1 MVRFLKIFSSYL
13 IIVLLM
19 IAIID
24 FFLTPKIR
32 DIITKSIEDEMF
44 NIARII
50 TLMPVENITHNVPEI
65 AKQSKMRVTFI
76 DPSGGVITDSQA
88 DAEKMENHLNR
99 PEIQQAIATGS
110 GEATRFSST
119 LQQNMLYIALP
130 VKENAVIKGYIR
142 LARPLTEVR
151 ESLDH
156 LYHLIVLSV
165 FIIALPSLLLA
176 IIFSRSIASRLT
188 PVEEALKKNM

>member
-1 MVRFLKIFSSYL
+1 MVRFLKIFYSYL
-13 IIVLLM
+13 IVILLVIAVL
-19 IAIID
+19 D

-32 DIITKSIEDEMF
+32 DIIEKSIEDEMF
-44 NIARII
+44 SIARII
-50 TLMPVENITHNVPEI
+50 TLMPVENITRNVPEI
-65 AKQSKMRVTFI
+65 AKQSNMRLTLV
-76 DPSGGVITDSQA
+76 DPSGRVISDSQA
-88 DAEKMENHLNR
+88 DAEKMDNHLNR
-99 PEIQQAIATGS
+99 PEIQQAITTGS
-110 GEATRFSST
+110 GKAARFSVT
-119 LQQNMLYIALP
+119 LQQSMLYIALP

-156 LYHLIVLSV
+156 LYHVMLLSA
-165 FIIALPSLLLA
+165 FIIVLPSLLLA